1 MDPLPRSS
9 ITVQKF
15 AVITG
20 SNLLEKLGNG
30 SLNMET
36 ASRKRRKIGV
46 KYHSEDI
53 EKCYNKVRRLSNTGN
68 PTITDLENS
77 LDETQGTPRKKKF
90 DELEEVIIRQQDI
103 MRRDQQIIESFKQN
117 REEVFLRIIQ
127 WKDEE
132 RIRCIQEE
140 VDRLRTEKD
149 EEIRRKDEER
159 IRCIQEVDRL
169 RTEKDEMR

>member
-77 LDETQGTPRKKKF
+77 LDETQ